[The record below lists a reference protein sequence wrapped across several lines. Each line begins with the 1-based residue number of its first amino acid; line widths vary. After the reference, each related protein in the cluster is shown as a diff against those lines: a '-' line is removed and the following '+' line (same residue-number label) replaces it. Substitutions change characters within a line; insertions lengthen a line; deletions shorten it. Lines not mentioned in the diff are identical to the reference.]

1 MLEFSRIQAKKC
13 GAFFTCSGIMDKIAY
28 IFPGQGSQ
36 AVGMGQNICT
46 HSEAARTI
54 FEQADGYLGEKIS
67 TLCFYGPEDVL
78 RQTIHTQPAL
88 YVTSAAV
95 LAALRE
101 SGAPAPQA
109 VAGHSVGE
117 YSALYAAGVFNFET
131 GLKLVHRRAQEMH
144 RAGQS
149 QPGAMAAVLGLTGAQ
164 VTAICTEAESAG
176 PVSAAN
182 FNGGGQV
189 VISGSP
195 EGVAKASELAK
206 AAGAKR
212 VLPLNV
218 SGAFHSALM
227 APAAEAMAH
236 ALRDVGFQSANLPV
250 VANLTADYETAPDD
264 VRANLAAQVDH
275 PVRWEETI
283 LRLVG
288 DGFDTFVEVGSGTV
302 LAGLMKRIAPDVK
315 ALSIGDMATVE
326 AFTQ

>member
-1 MLEFSRIQAKKC
+1 M
-13 GAFFTCSGIMDKIAY
+13 TKIAY

-36 AVGMGQNICT
+36 AVGMGQNICA

-54 FEQADGYLGEKIS
+54 FEQADEYLGEKIS
-67 TLCFYGPEDVL
+67 TLCFYGPEDAL
-78 RQTIHTQPAL
+78 KQTIHTQPAL

-95 LAALRE
+95 LAVLRE
-101 SGAPAPQA
+101 RGAAAPEA

-117 YSALYAAGVFNFET
+117 YAALYEAGAFDFET
-131 GLKLVHRRAQEMH
+131 GLKLVSRRAQEMH
-144 RAGQS
+144 RATLS
-149 QPGAMAAVLGLTGAQ
+149 HPGAMAAVLGLTGPQVAALCSEAQ
-164 VTAICTEAESAG
+164 TGG

-195 EGVAKASELAK
+195 EGVAKASALAK

-227 APAAEAMAH
+227 APAAEAMEY
-236 ALRDVGFQSANLPV
+236 ALRDAVIQSAKLPI
-250 VANLTADYETAPDD
+250 VANLTANYEAAPDEI
-264 VRANLAAQVDH
+264 RANLAAQIDH
-275 PVRWEETI
+275 PVCWEETI

-315 ALSIGDMATVE
+315 VVSIGDSAAVE
-326 AFTQ
+326 AFTA

>member
-1 MLEFSRIQAKKC
+1 MS
-13 GAFFTCSGIMDKIAY
+13 KIAY

-36 AVGMGQNICT
+36 AVGMGQNLCA
-46 HSEAARTI
+46 HSEAARTV
-54 FEQADGYLGEKIS
+54 FDQADEYLGSKIS
-67 TLCFYGPEDVL
+67 TLCFYGPEDAL
-78 RQTIHTQPAL
+78 KQTIHTQPAL

-101 SGAPAPQA
+101 RGVPNPSA

-117 YSALYAAGVFNFET
+117 YAALFAAGAFDFET
-131 GLKLVHRRAQEMH
+131 GLHLVERRAQEMY
-144 RAGQS
+144 RAGLS
-149 QPGAMAAVLGLTGAQ
+149 QPGAMAAVLGLTGPQ
-164 VTAICTEAESAG
+164 VAEVCADAEDAG

-227 APAAEAMAH
+227 APAVEAMEY
-236 ALRDVGFQSANLPV
+236 ALRDAVIHTASLPV
-250 VANLTADYETAPDD
+250 VANLTADYETTPDEI
-264 VRANLAAQVDH
+264 RANLAAQIDH

-283 LRLVG
+283 LRLVA
-288 DGFDTFVEVGSGTV
+288 DGFDTFAEIGSGTV

-315 ALSIGDMATVE
+315 VYSVGDSAAVQAFAKAIG
-326 AFTQ
+326 QGI

>member
-1 MLEFSRIQAKKC
+1 MITVMS
-13 GAFFTCSGIMDKIAY
+13 KIAY

-36 AVGMGQNICT
+36 AVGMGQNLCA

-54 FEQADGYLGEKIS
+54 FEQADEYLGEKIS
-67 TLCFYGPEDVL
+67 TLCFYGPEDAL
-78 RQTIHTQPAL
+78 KQTIHTQPAL

-101 SGAPAPQA
+101 RGVPAPEA

-117 YSALYAAGVFNFET
+117 YAALYAAGAFDFET
-131 GLKLVHRRAQEMH
+131 GLKL
-144 RAGQS
+144 GQPTRS
-149 QPGAMAAVLGLTGAQ
+149 GDAPGGL
-164 VTAICTEAESAG
+164 VSAG
-176 PVSAAN
+176 GNGGGSGADGASRSTAVCAEAQSAGTVSAAN

-227 APAAEAMAH
+227 APAVEAMEY
-236 ALRDVGFQSANLPV
+236 ALRDAVIQSASIPV
-250 VANLTADYETAPDD
+250 VANLTADYETTPDEI
-264 VRANLAAQVDH
+264 RANLAAQIDH

-315 ALSIGDMATVE
+315 AIGIGDMAAVE
-326 AFTQ
+326 AFAA